1 MKQYAV
7 NYYIDHKSYNFG
19 MVFETAFG
27 AIYTARSIYDRHGL
41 PADVMDCETGEIIAI
56 FDKRVKWVSDEYM
69 LNCHMLAVEEM
80 R

>member
-27 AIYTARSIYDRHGL
+27 AVYTARSIYDRHGL
-41 PADVMDCETGEIIAI
+41 PTDVMDCETGEIIAI
-56 FDKRVKWVSDEYM
+56 FDEWMKWVSNEYM
-69 LNCHMLAVEEM
+69 LKCHMLAVEEI